1 MNQIGRSQMLLVLV
15 GSVLVTGVACNCV
28 PRCQNGGQCRQNICI
43 CRPNFN
49 GTHCQI
55 DRRPTNP
62 CYFER
67 CKNGGT
73 CMQLGL
79 GYMCSCSEGYTGTN
93 CENVGSWNTPPA
105 STDTSDMYN
114 PLGVLLGVV
123 LSLVALAAVL
133 GLLSWWRIS
142 RRQQQL
148 RYSTRHELG
157 NHVTSRIHRNSRL
170 SSTSDNVVT
179 SVSEVVERGSHYGPT
194 YAPYD
199 PTLFLPPAY
208 SLAVNDPKY
217 CGDDNLQGPPPSYEE
232 TMTLGSESVGGDEA
246 SSETRPPDPR
256 PPEGR
261 GDTAASADQTGEII
275 S

>member
-1 MNQIGRSQMLLVLV
+1 
-15 GSVLVTGVACNCV
+15 
-28 PRCQNGGQCRQNICI
+28 
-43 CRPNFN
+43 
-49 GTHCQI
+49 
-55 DRRPTNP
+55 
-62 CYFER
+62 
-67 CKNGGT
+67 
-73 CMQLGL
+73 
-79 GYMCSCSEGYTGTN
+79 
-93 CENVGSWNTPPA
+93 
-105 STDTSDMYN
+105 MYN

-170 SSTSDNVVT
+170 SSSSDNVVT
-179 SVSEVVERGSHYGPT
+179 SVSEVVERGSQYGPT

-261 GDTAASADQTGEII
+261 GDTAASDDRTGEII